1 MTAHKKNDAEKFV
14 QVLELVAPDG
24 TKVTTT
30 PPSGRGRVWWAEAE
44 HDGHLVSIE
53 WSGGLFGVRT
63 PDGDDYGTAP
73 SEEIRGAKVT
83 ALRVAHL
90 LHTKRRARDR
100 REMFLRELRDRRGL
114 SQASVAA
121 KMKQSQANVS
131 QTERRDDMLVS
142 TLREY
147 VEALGGELDIVARFP
162 EGELPLS
169 LRDEKD

>member
-1 MTAHKKNDAEKFV
+1 MSTHKVNDAERLA
-14 QVLELVAPDG
+14 QILELIAPDG
-24 TKVTTT
+24 TRVTTT
-30 PPSGRGRVWWAEAE
+30 PPSGRGRVWWVEAE
-44 HDGHLVSIE
+44 HDGHLVSVE
-53 WSGGLFGVRT
+53 WSGGLFGIRT
-63 PDGDDYGTAP
+63 PDEDDYGTAP
-73 SEEIRGAKVT
+73 SEEIRGTKVA

-90 LHTKRRARDR
+90 LQTKRKARDR
-100 REMFLRELRDRRGL
+100 REMFLREVRDRRGL

-121 KMKQSQANVS
+121 KMKLSQANVS

-169 LRDEKD
+169 LRGERR